1 MFKFLK
7 LTENYPQLRSS
18 DQFMRLQDEL
28 AGTENRIGVARKR
41 YNDAI
46 QNYNTFVLQ
55 FPNNIW
61 AGMAGFKQNNAFFE
75 ASAAARNVPS
85 VKF

>member
-1 MFKFLK
+1 
-7 LTENYPQLRSS
+7 
-18 DQFMRLQDEL
+18 LQDEL
-28 AGTENRIGVARKR
+28 AGTENRISVARKR

-46 QNYNTFVLQ
+46 QDYNTFILQ

-61 AGMAGFKQNNAFFE
+61 AAMAGFKENTAYFT
-75 ASAAARNVPS
+75 ASESARTAPS